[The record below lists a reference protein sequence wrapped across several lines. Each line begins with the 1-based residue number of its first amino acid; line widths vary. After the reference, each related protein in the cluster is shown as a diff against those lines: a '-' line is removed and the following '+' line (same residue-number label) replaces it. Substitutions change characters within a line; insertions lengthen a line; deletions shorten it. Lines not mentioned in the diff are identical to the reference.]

1 PSGKNPYNTYKA
13 SVCQGQKGRH
23 WRAFVQNV
31 LEELGISGTSAWGGR
46 HLPYLLNPGLR
57 YVVPIRQAQG
67 TLSGVEGC

>member
-1 PSGKNPYNTYKA
+1 M
-13 SVCQGQKGRH
+13 
-23 WRAFVQNV
+23 QNV